1 MKKAGLR
8 KNPRNYSDSIMVF
21 ISQDSGVI
29 MRIAEGISE
38 NLPFRVSYFMMNRLI
53 DQQGGNDWVFINI
66 LAF

>member
-8 KNPRNYSDSIMVF
+8 KNPRNYNDSIMVF